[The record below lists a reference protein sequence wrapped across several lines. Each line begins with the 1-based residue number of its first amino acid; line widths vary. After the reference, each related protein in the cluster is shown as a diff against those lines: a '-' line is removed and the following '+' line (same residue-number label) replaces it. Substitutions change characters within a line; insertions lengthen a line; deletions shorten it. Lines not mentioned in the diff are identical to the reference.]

1 MNLYDA
7 YMTARDR
14 ASAPVVEET
23 VAVFSPAPSVAPRTQ
38 PAPQPQRPQPQRPQ
52 PAPQPQRPQPPR
64 PPMSE
69 PEGCGCD
76 GGMGNACGGGACRCM
91 PSLAMVYAKPQRFH
105 EMYEAAEGHARGTI
119 FRELDMP
126 FTGGGRR

>member
-14 ASAPVVEET
+14 ASAPVAEE
-23 VAVFSPAPSVAPRTQ
+23 VLAVFSPAPTAAPR
-38 PAPQPQRPQPQRPQ
+38 APS
-52 PAPQPQRPQPPR
+52 PR
-64 PPMSE
+64 PPMGE

-76 GGMGNACGGGACRCM
+76 GGNGRGSCGHDGACGCM
-91 PSLAMVYAKPQRFH
+91 PSLAMVYAKPHGFH
-105 EMYEAAEGHARGTI
+105 TLYEGNEGLARGTI

-126 FTGGGRR
+126 FTGGGRK